1 MALKISKINLVLL
14 GMLIVLLVF
23 MAIFSYTDTK
33 SYGDL
38 IEKIFSNSNHS
49 ILNQFVSNENLAVL
63 LNS

>member
-1 MALKISKINLVLL
+1 MTLKISKINIVLL

-23 MAIFSYTDTK
+23 MAALTYTGAT

-49 ILNQFVSNENLAVL
+49 ILNQGIFLK
-63 LNS
+63 